1 MDIPVAYVIFEIM
14 IILKENNKDTSIS
27 TKTLIIFLKELIGLL
42 DFDKEELEDL
52 IFDFDFSNEL
62 SFFLSEYEDY
72 FQMEENIITLD
83 DDVSIDKLKYL
94 IEEVTYNYD
103 VQFIIQIYNII
114 SNNYCFL
121 EILGIN
127 INTQVYDFMLKL
139 EEELEKEYLDFCYYD
154 LFYEEER
161 YQKIKKIKLLKIIID
176 TMYINVN
183 NSFDE
188 IDNKN
193 LLKYAKNSSRS
204 MKDEERLLQIFDN
217 PLFNQEYLLNN
228 ALDRAIF
235 INEPVSKYVL
245 SSKME
250 TSFKKK
256 NKSFNMDDMA
266 RLNFYLMYL
275 KLLNNE
281 INRVLNDDVKDEL
294 MITKYR
300 LMYAIDSI
308 YDLMNFNKEEEIIN
322 INHGYGF
329 IVPNVYFYAFEILCC
344 SDSNYKINGTND
356 KNVITYYFNIIK
368 KLYIETYYKLT
379 GNENIINNI
388 KNNSFYGVNK
398 ISTELFNSFIIDDN
412 IKKKKRRKNYI

>member
-103 VQFIIQIYNII
+103 DLFIIQIYNII

-193 LLKYAKNSSRS
+193 LIKYAKDSSRS

-217 PLFNQEYLLNN
+217 SPFNQEYLLNN

-250 TSFKKK
+250 TSFKKR

>member
-103 VQFIIQIYNII
+103 DQFIIQIYNII

-161 YQKIKKIKLLKIIID
+161 YQKIKKIKLFKIIID

-183 NSFDE
+183 NSFDVV
-188 IDNKN
+188 DNKN
-193 LLKYAKNSSRS
+193 LLKYAKDSSRS

-217 PLFNQEYLLNN
+217 PPFNQEYLLNN

-250 TSFKKK
+250 TSFKKR

>member
-27 TKTLIIFLKELIGLL
+27 TKTLIIFLKKLIGLL

-52 IFDFDFSNEL
+52 VFDFDFSNEL

-103 VQFIIQIYNII
+103 DQFIIQIYNII

-161 YQKIKKIKLLKIIID
+161 YQKIKKIKLFKIIID

-183 NSFDE
+183 NSFDVV
-188 IDNKN
+188 DNKN
-193 LLKYAKNSSRS
+193 LIKYAKDSSRS

-294 MITKYR
+294 MMTKYR

>member
-183 NSFDE
+183 NSFDVV
-188 IDNKN
+188 DNKN

-204 MKDEERLLQIFDN
+204 MRDEERLLQIFDN
-217 PLFNQEYLLNN
+217 PPFNQEYLLNN

-250 TSFKKK
+250 TSFKKR

>member
-103 VQFIIQIYNII
+103 DQFIIQIYNII

-183 NSFDE
+183 NSFDVV
-188 IDNKN
+188 DNKN

-217 PLFNQEYLLNN
+217 PPFNQEYLLNN

-250 TSFKKK
+250 TSFKKR

-412 IKKKKRRKNYI
+412 IKKKKRKKNYI

>member
-27 TKTLIIFLKELIGLL
+27 TKILIVFLKKLIGLL

-52 IFDFDFSNEL
+52 VFDFDFGNEL
-62 SFFLSEYEDY
+62 SFFLSEYGDY

-103 VQFIIQIYNII
+103 TDFILDVYNII

-127 INTQVYDFMLKL
+127 INTDVYDFMLKL

-154 LFYEEER
+154 LFCEEER
-161 YQKIKKIKLLKIIID
+161 YQKLKKIKLLRIIID
-176 TMYINVN
+176 TMYINLN
-183 NSFDE
+183 NSFNIVDR
-188 IDNKN
+188 KN
-193 LLKYAKNSSRS
+193 LFKYAKSNCIS
-204 MKDEERLLQIFDN
+204 MKDEERLLQIFDITS
-217 PLFNQEYLLNN
+217 FNQEYLLNN

-235 INEPVSKYVL
+235 INEPVSKHVL
-245 SSKME
+245 ASKME
-250 TSFKKK
+250 TSLKKR

-356 KNVITYYFNIIK
+356 KNTMTYYFNIIK

-388 KNNSFYGVNK
+388 KNNNFYGVNK
-398 ISTELFNSFIIDDN
+398 ISTELFSSFISNDDN
-412 IKKKKRRKNYI
+412 KKKKRRKNYI

>member
-103 VQFIIQIYNII
+103 DQFIIQIYNII

-183 NSFDE
+183 NSFDVV
-188 IDNKN
+188 DNKN

-217 PLFNQEYLLNN
+217 PPFNQEYLLNN

-235 INEPVSKYVL
+235 INEPVSKHVL

-356 KNVITYYFNIIK
+356 KNVIIYYFNIIK
-368 KLYIETYYKLT
+368 KLYIEAYYKLT

>member
-27 TKTLIIFLKELIGLL
+27 TKTLIIFLKKLIGLL

-103 VQFIIQIYNII
+103 DQFIIQIYNII

-161 YQKIKKIKLLKIIID
+161 YQKIKKIKLFRIIID
-176 TMYINVN
+176 TMYINVD
-183 NSFDE
+183 NSFDVV
-188 IDNKN
+188 DNKN
-193 LLKYAKNSSRS
+193 LLKYAK
-204 MKDEERLLQIFDN
+204 
-217 PLFNQEYLLNN
+217 NN

-250 TSFKKK
+250 TSFKKR

>member
-103 VQFIIQIYNII
+103 DQFIIQIYNII

-183 NSFDE
+183 NSFDVV
-188 IDNKN
+188 DNKN

-217 PLFNQEYLLNN
+217 PPFNQEYLLNN

-356 KNVITYYFNIIK
+356 KNVIIYYFNIIK
-368 KLYIETYYKLT
+368 KLYIEAYYKLT

-398 ISTELFNSFIIDDN
+398 ISTELFSSFIIDDN

>member
-103 VQFIIQIYNII
+103 DLFIIQIYNII

-193 LLKYAKNSSRS
+193 LIKYAKDSSRS

-217 PLFNQEYLLNN
+217 SPFNQEYLLNN

-250 TSFKKK
+250 TSFKKR

-368 KLYIETYYKLT
+368 KLYIEAYYKLT

>member
-27 TKTLIIFLKELIGLL
+27 TKTLIIFLKKLIGLL

-103 VQFIIQIYNII
+103 DQFIIQIYNII

-161 YQKIKKIKLLKIIID
+161 YQKIKKIKLFRIIID

-193 LLKYAKNSSRS
+193 LIKYAKDSSRF
-204 MKDEERLLQIFDN
+204 MRDEERLLQIFDN

-294 MITKYR
+294 MMTKYR

>member
-103 VQFIIQIYNII
+103 DQFIIQIYNII

-183 NSFDE
+183 NSFDVV
-188 IDNKN
+188 DNKN

-356 KNVITYYFNIIK
+356 KNVIIYYFNIIK
-368 KLYIETYYKLT
+368 KLYIEAYYKLT

-398 ISTELFNSFIIDDN
+398 ISTELFSSFIIDDN

>member
-27 TKTLIIFLKELIGLL
+27 TKTLIIFLKKLIGLL

-103 VQFIIQIYNII
+103 DQFIIQIYNII

-161 YQKIKKIKLLKIIID
+161 YQKIKKIKLFRIIID

-193 LLKYAKNSSRS
+193 LIKYAKDSSRF
-204 MKDEERLLQIFDN
+204 MRDEERLLQIFDN
-217 PLFNQEYLLNN
+217 PPFNQEYLLNN

-235 INEPVSKYVL
+235 INEPVSKHVL

-250 TSFKKK
+250 TSFKKR

>member
-27 TKTLIIFLKELIGLL
+27 TKTLIIFLKKLIGLL

-103 VQFIIQIYNII
+103 DQFIIQIYNII

-193 LLKYAKNSSRS
+193 LIKYAKDSSRS

-250 TSFKKK
+250 TSFKKR

-294 MITKYR
+294 MMTKYR

-398 ISTELFNSFIIDDN
+398 ISTELFSSFIIDDN

>member
-183 NSFDE
+183 NSFDVV
-188 IDNKN
+188 DNKN

-217 PLFNQEYLLNN
+217 PPFNQEYLLNN

-368 KLYIETYYKLT
+368 KLYIEAYYKLT

-412 IKKKKRRKNYI
+412 IKKNKRRKNYI

>member
-228 ALDRAIF
+228 VLDRAIF

-250 TSFKKK
+250 ISFKKK

-294 MITKYR
+294 MMTKYR

>member
-52 IFDFDFSNEL
+52 VFDFDFGNEL
-62 SFFLSEYEDY
+62 SFFLSEYGDY

-103 VQFIIQIYNII
+103 DQFIIQIYNII

-183 NSFDE
+183 NSFDVV
-188 IDNKN
+188 DNKN

-217 PLFNQEYLLNN
+217 PPFNQEYLLNN
-228 ALDRAIF
+228 ALDRAMF

-250 TSFKKK
+250 TSFKKR

-356 KNVITYYFNIIK
+356 KNVIIYYFNIIK
-368 KLYIETYYKLT
+368 KLYIEAYYKLT

>member
-103 VQFIIQIYNII
+103 DQFIIQIYNII

-183 NSFDE
+183 NSFDVV
-188 IDNKN
+188 DNKN

-217 PLFNQEYLLNN
+217 PPFNQEYLLNN

>member
-103 VQFIIQIYNII
+103 DQFIIQIYNII

-183 NSFDE
+183 NSFDVV
-188 IDNKN
+188 DNKN

-250 TSFKKK
+250 TSFKKR

-356 KNVITYYFNIIK
+356 KNVIIYYFNIIK
-368 KLYIETYYKLT
+368 KLYIEAYYKLT

-398 ISTELFNSFIIDDN
+398 ISTELFSSFIIDDN

>member
-103 VQFIIQIYNII
+103 DQFIIQIYNII

-183 NSFDE
+183 NSFDVV
-188 IDNKN
+188 DNKN
-193 LLKYAKNSSRS
+193 LIKYAKDSSRS
-204 MKDEERLLQIFDN
+204 MRDEERLLQIFDN
-217 PLFNQEYLLNN
+217 PPFNQEYLLNN
-228 ALDRAIF
+228 ALDRAMF

-250 TSFKKK
+250 TSFKKR

-398 ISTELFNSFIIDDN
+398 ISTELFSSFIIDDN